1 MTTVDDALPLRLQPG
16 SELPP
21 FAQIR
26 DGIVRL
32 AASGELRPGDRLPTV
47 RGLAAKLEVAPNT
60 VAKAYREL
68 EEAGVVQTRGRRG
81 TYLALDGDRARRE
94 AFGTACAF
102 VDRAKKLGLEDED
115 IRILLERALTRHGAV

>member
-1 MTTVDDALPLRLQPG
+1 MTAMDDPLPLRLKPG

-32 AASGELRPGDRLPTV
+32 ATSGVLRPGDRLPTI
-47 RGLAAKLEVAPNT
+47 RALAATLEVAPNT

-68 EEAGVVQTRGRRG
+68 EEAGVVETRGRQG

-94 AFGTACAF
+94 AFETACAF
-102 VDRAKKLGLEDED
+102 VDRATRLGLDDED